1 MSLPTTFA
9 VPGVWSEVA
18 DTLEPMCGRYASSAS
33 PQDLME
39 EFEVDDLFDGLPGP
53 DYNVAPT
60 VAVPAVFERRVKDT
74 GEVRRRLAPLVWGLV
89 PSWAKDPSIGSRMIN
104 ARLETVAEKPAFRR
118 AFSARRCI
126 LPADGFYEWYAAEQQ
141 AAGRG
146 RGKPR
151 KQPFFIHRADGG
163 LLVMAGIYEIWR
175 DPGKPPEDDS
185 AWLRTCSVITTE
197 ATDAAG
203 HIHDRM
209 PMVITRDA
217 IEAWL
222 DPEITDPERAL
233 ELLEVTEA
241 SALEAYA
248 VSTDVNSVENN
259 NPSLV
264 EPLASEPEQS
274 HDQEALI

>member
-1 MSLPTTFA
+1 
-9 VPGVWSEVA
+9 
-18 DTLEPMCGRYASSAS
+18 
-33 PQDLME
+33 ME

-60 VAVPAVFERRVKDT
+60 VDVPAIFERRVKDT

-126 LPADGFYEWYAAEQQ
+126 LPADGFYEWYAAEPS
-141 AAGRG
+141 AGVPIG
-146 RGKPR
+146 RGKTKPK

-163 LLVMAGIYEIWR
+163 RLVMAGIYEIWR
-175 DPGKPPEDDS
+175 NPQVDPSDEE
-185 AWLRTCSVITTE
+185 AWLRTCSVITTQ

-217 IEAWL
+217 IGDWL
-222 DPEITDPERAL
+222 DPMITDPQRAQ
-233 ELLEVTEA
+233 ELLAVTEA
-241 SALEAYA
+241 SALAAYA
-248 VSTDVNSVENN
+248 VSTEVNSVENN

-264 EPLASEPEQS
+264 EPLTAEPQQ
-274 HDQEALI
+274 HHNQETLI

>member
-1 MSLPTTFA
+1 
-9 VPGVWSEVA
+9 
-18 DTLEPMCGRYASSAS
+18 MCGRYASSAS

-74 GEVRRRLAPLVWGLV
+74 GEIRRRLAPLVWGLV
-89 PSWAKDPSIGSRMIN
+89 PSWAKDASIGSRMIN

-118 AFSARRCI
+118 AFSIRRCV
-126 LPADGFYEWYAAEQQ
+126 LPADGFYEWYAADPPD
-141 AAGRG
+141 APALGRG

-151 KQPFFIHRADGG
+151 KQPFFIHRSDGG

-175 DPGKPPEDDS
+175 DPRKDPDDDS
-185 AWLRTCSVITTE
+185 VWLRTCSVITTE

-209 PMVITRDA
+209 PMVITREA
-217 IEAWL
+217 IDAWL
-222 DPEITDPERAL
+222 DPTITDPKRAL
-233 ELLEVTEA
+233 ELLAVTEA
-241 SALEAYA
+241 AALEAYA
-248 VSTDVNSVENN
+248 VSTEVNSVENN
-259 NPSLV
+259 SRSLV
-264 EPLASEPEQS
+264 EPITVEADPVS
-274 HDQEALI
+274 DQETLI